1 MSSANRK
8 DTAVGSLE
16 ARVEQLEG
24 DMQFMKVHVYF
35 SWKRL
40 HSVIW
45 GLLVGNLGLLLAL
58 VWTWWG

>member
-1 MSSANRK
+1 LSAANRK

-16 ARVEQLEG
+16 ARVEQLES

-40 HSVIW
+40 HQAIW
-45 GLLVGNLGLLLAL
+45 GLLIGNLGLLLAL